1 MDNLNLLCQTIR
13 FQRTALQN
21 SLAMISA
28 VQQHGEKLLKSTLEQ
43 SPWIPGE
50 GKDACLF
57 WAGLWTKNLTGM
69 TDLVDKNLATMER
82 LTSTGEKREAG
93 KGKPPEKPA
102 AGPKEPPSVA
112 AKQATPERKQEATP
126 EKKPSAEKSLKTI
139 GFNIS
144 LIADVTPIP
153 HNGPRPKKKRCRRP
167 RRRNKLPWPRPR
179 PRKLRSPSNLL
190 KKKPSSRTA
199 SRRPRRKS
207 RPSRKPD
214 EKPENNCIIRAKAL
228 RGLSAMF
235 TQTFQERQ

>member
-57 WAGLWTKNLTGM
+57 WAGFWTKNLTGM

-126 EKKPSAEKSLKTI
+126 EKKPSAEKSKTEEKEM
-139 GFNIS
+139 
-144 LIADVTPIP
+144 TPPKEKEQTAMAKTEAQKAPVSEQPPEKKPEQP
-153 HNGPRPKKKRCRRP
+153 HGKPPAEKKK
-167 RRRNKLPWPRPR
+167 
-179 PRKLRSPSNLL
+179 
-190 KKKPSSRTA
+190 A
-199 SRRPRRKS
+199 S
-207 RPSRKPD
+207 
-214 EKPENNCIIRAKAL
+214 
-228 RGLSAMF
+228 
-235 TQTFQERQ
+235 